1 VAAIFPEQF
10 QSVTD
15 ALKIIFFINYFAEI
29 QLSCLPK
36 CKKRHIQANM
46 NQKEVTRAML
56 VSGLRTK
63 HTWKKI
69 MSSEDIK
76 KH

>member
-1 VAAIFPEQF
+1 MLNLQGGSDISGEF

-46 NQKEVTRAML
+46 YQ
-56 VSGLRTK
+56 
-63 HTWKKI
+63 
-69 MSSEDIK
+69 
-76 KH
+76 